1 MEKKELKQGV
11 IESYIHSNKKV
22 GVLLDLRCETDFV
35 AKTDEFKTLAHE
47 LCLQIAAMGAL
58 FIKEEDIPEEFLIGE
73 RKIYEEQLIDSG
85 KSKELINKIID
96 GKIKKYKEEISLLS
110 QSWIKD
116 DSKTIKDLIKNYT
129 EKLGED
135 ISIKRFVRYEI

>member
-85 KSKELINKIID
+85 KPKELINKIID